1 MLCKALQQL
10 QIDLNE
16 FLSTQGTT
24 AHAAYTCR
32 EACQADVMPGWKNV
46 AHAVSTLCGHP
57 TQGLHPAMRARQA
70 HGLQTNDKRQK
81 VTQVEMRVLCVSLCV
96 LCVQGRRGVDP
107 TPEALKTLDKDNS
120 FCTVKKR
127 SEGPLRKELTAAN
140 DCLLRFERRLR
151 NTGRQV

>member
-10 QIDLNE
+10 QNDLNE
-16 FLSTQGTT
+16 LLSTQGTT

-32 EACQADVMPGWKNV
+32 EVCQADVMPGWKNV

-81 VTQVEMRVLCVSLCV
+81 VTQVEMPCVFSVYPCV
-96 LCVQGRRGVDP
+96 FCVCKAGGADQ
-107 TPEALKTLDKDNS
+107 A
-120 FCTVKKR
+120 
-127 SEGPLRKELTAAN
+127 
-140 DCLLRFERRLR
+140 
-151 NTGRQV
+151 